1 MAAPHRWF
9 GWSVLGWV
17 GLGVQVLEV
26 EVVGKQARVWTGS
39 GNPNQ
44 MGGRSRKLILF
55 FIALIQKGILF
66 LRGCFRDYNTLYYI
80 IICYMII

>member
-1 MAAPHRWF
+1 MAAPHRT
-9 GWSVLGWV
+9 GGLVGWV

-55 FIALIQKGILF
+55 FIALVQKVFFFYAVALGTIIH
-66 LRGCFRDYNTLYYI
+66 YIII